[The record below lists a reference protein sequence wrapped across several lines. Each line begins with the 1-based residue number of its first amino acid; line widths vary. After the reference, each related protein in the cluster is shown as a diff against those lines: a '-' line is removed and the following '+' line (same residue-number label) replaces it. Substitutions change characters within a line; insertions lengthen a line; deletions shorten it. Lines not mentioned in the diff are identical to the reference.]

1 MIRFFRGLFSSML
14 LLVAD
19 GEPAVCGS
27 DAKGGFNGGLP
38 Y

>member
-1 MIRFFRGLFSSML
+1 MIRLFRGLFFSML
-14 LLVAD
+14 PLVAG

-27 DAKGGFNGGLP
+27 DAKGGFNGGIP